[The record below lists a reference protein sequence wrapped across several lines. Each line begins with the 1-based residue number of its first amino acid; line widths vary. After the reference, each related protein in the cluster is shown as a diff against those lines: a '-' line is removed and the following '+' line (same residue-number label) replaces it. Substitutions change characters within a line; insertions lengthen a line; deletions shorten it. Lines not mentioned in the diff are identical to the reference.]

1 MRSTSFHSIASS
13 VTLDGDYC
21 KSAIVRSRRAAFG
34 QDEGPGLGSGPAYKR
49 PPAGQGQFIPPWPE
63 TRGSNHNLK
72 VALATIAIFV
82 SAPPAYAETAPDA
95 AALARAIQLLERTPV
110 IDGHNDLPWELHD
123 KFGEEAPSIDVTGAP
138 GTPIT
143 KQETDIKRMRAGHMG
158 GQFWSVWI
166 PSTVTGADAI
176 KLTLEQIDVA
186 RSFTRNNPDV
196 FAEAQTAADV
206 ERIQKSGKIAAL
218 IGIEGGHQIGD
229 SIPAL
234 RQFYTLGVRYMTL
247 THSNNNAMADSA
259 TDNPKHKGLSLFGR
273 QVIEEMNRIGM
284 LVDLSHVSPDTMRQA
299 IALSKAPVIF
309 SHSGARFIAEHPRNV
324 PDDVLQSLKARDGVV
339 MVNFYSAYVSNV
351 YGHWKA
357 DRGAEIA
364 RFNAP
369 PFGGLYIGQPER
381 AAEALAVWDKA
392 HPKPIVTA
400 SDVAEHIDH
409 IVKVAGI
416 DHVGI
421 GSDFDGV
428 GGETPSGLKSVADY
442 PNLFAELI
450 RRGWSDAM
458 LAKLAGGNILRV
470 MRGAEKVAGLP
481 AR

>member
-1 MRSTSFHSIASS
+1 MKSSLLYLIAVIVS
-13 VTLDGDYC
+13 VQP
-21 KSAIVRSRRAAFG
+21 V
-34 QDEGPGLGSGPAYKR
+34 
-49 PPAGQGQFIPPWPE
+49 
-63 TRGSNHNLK
+63 
-72 VALATIAIFV
+72 
-82 SAPPAYAETAPDA
+82 YAETKPEA
-95 AALARAIQLLERTPV
+95 AALARAIRLLERTPV

-123 KFGEEAPSIDVTGAP
+123 KFGEQATSVDITGTF

-166 PSTVTGADAI
+166 PSTVTGADAV

-186 RSFTRNNPDV
+186 RSFTRNNPSV
-196 FAEAQTAADV
+196 FAEAQTAADI

-234 RQFYTLGVRYMTL
+234 RQFYNLGVRYMTL
-247 THSNNNAMADSA
+247 THSNNNALADSA
-259 TDNPKHKGLSLFGR
+259 TDNPKHKGLSPFGR

-299 IALSKAPVIF
+299 IAQSKAPVIF
-309 SHSGARFIAEHPRNV
+309 SHSNARAIAEHPRNV
-324 PDDVLQSLKARDGVV
+324 PDDVLQSLKTRDGVV
-339 MVNFYSAYVSNV
+339 MVNFYSGYVSNA
-351 YGHWKA
+351 YSRWDA

-381 AAEALAVWDKA
+381 AAEALAAWDKV
-392 HPKPIVTA
+392 HPKPVVTVG
-400 SDVAEHIDH
+400 DVADHLDH

-428 GGETPSGLKSVADY
+428 QGETPAGLKSVADY

-450 RRGWSDAM
+450 RRGWTDTM
-458 LAKLAGGNILRV
+458 LAKLASDNILRV

-481 AR
+481 VK

>member
-1 MRSTSFHSIASS
+1 MKNPILTS
-13 VTLDGDYC
+13 
-21 KSAIVRSRRAAFG
+21 
-34 QDEGPGLGSGPAYKR
+34 
-49 PPAGQGQFIPPWPE
+49 
-63 TRGSNHNLK
+63 
-72 VALATIAIFV
+72 ALALIAFIV
-82 SAPPAYAETAPDA
+82 SAQPVYAETAPDA
-95 AALARAIQLLERTPV
+95 AALARATKVLERAPV

-123 KFGEEAPSIDVTGAP
+123 KFGDKAPSVDIVGTA

-143 KQETDIKRMRAGHMG
+143 KQQTDIIRMRAGHMG

-166 PSTVTGADAI
+166 PSTVTGADAV

-186 RSFTRNNPDV
+186 RSFTRNNPTA
-196 FAEAQTAADV
+196 FAEAQTAADI
-206 ERIQKSGKIAAL
+206 ERIQKSGKMAAL

-234 RQFYTLGVRYMTL
+234 RQFYVLGVRYMTL
-247 THSNNNAMADSA
+247 THSINNALADSA
-259 TDNPKHKGLSLFGR
+259 TDNPRYKGLSPFGR
-273 QVIEEMNRIGM
+273 TVIQEMNRIGM

-299 IALSKAPVIF
+299 IALSNAPVIF
-309 SHSGARFIAEHPRNV
+309 SHSGARAITEHPRNV
-324 PDDVLQSLKARDGVV
+324 PDDVLKSLKTRDGVV
-339 MVNFYSAYVSNV
+339 MVNFYSGYVSNA
-351 YGHWKA
+351 YSQWSA

-381 AAEALAVWDKA
+381 AAEALAAWDKE
-392 HPKPIVTA
+392 HPKPVVTVG
-400 SDVAEHIDH
+400 DVADHLDH

-428 GGETPSGLKSVADY
+428 DGETPAGLKSVADY

-450 RRGWSDAM
+450 RRGWSDTM
-458 LAKLAGGNILRV
+458 LAKLAGNNILRV

-481 AR
+481 VK

>member
-1 MRSTSFHSIASS
+1 MQSSNFYRLGNDVKNHILRLSFF
-13 VTLDGDYC
+13 L
-21 KSAIVRSRRAAFG
+21 
-34 QDEGPGLGSGPAYKR
+34 
-49 PPAGQGQFIPPWPE
+49 
-63 TRGSNHNLK
+63 
-72 VALATIAIFV
+72 IAIAV
-82 SAPPAYAETAPDA
+82 SGQPLWAETKPDA
-95 AALARAIQLLERTPV
+95 AALARATKVLERTPV

-123 KFGEEAPSIDVTGAP
+123 KFGDSAPLVDIVGTA

-143 KQETDIKRMRAGHMG
+143 KQQTDIKRMRVGRMG

-166 PSTVTGADAI
+166 PSTVTGADAV

-186 RSFTRNNPDV
+186 RSFTRNNPSV
-196 FAEAQTAADV
+196 FAEAQTAADI
-206 ERIQKSGKIAAL
+206 ERIQQSGKIAAL

-229 SIPAL
+229 SVPAL
-234 RQFYTLGVRYMTL
+234 RQFYSLGARYMTL
-247 THSNNNAMADSA
+247 THSNNNALADSA
-259 TDNPKHKGLSLFGR
+259 TDNPKHNGLSPFGR
-273 QVIEEMNRIGM
+273 QVIEEMNRLGM

-309 SHSGARFIAEHPRNV
+309 SHSGARAIAEHPRNV
-324 PDDVLQSLKARDGVV
+324 PDDVIQSLKARDGVV
-339 MVNFYSAYVSNV
+339 MVNFYSGYVSNT
-351 YGHWKA
+351 YSKWNA

-369 PFGGLYIGQPER
+369 PFGGLFIGQPER
-381 AAEALAVWDKA
+381 AAEALAAWDKA
-392 HPKPIVTA
+392 HPKPIVTVG
-400 SDVAEHIDH
+400 DVADHLDH

-428 GGETPSGLKSVADY
+428 DGETPAGLKSVADY

-450 RRGWSDAM
+450 RREWTDQM

-470 MRGAEKVAGLP
+470 MRGAEKVAGSP
-481 AR
+481 VK

>member
-1 MRSTSFHSIASS
+1 MFACPT
-13 VTLDGDYC
+13 
-21 KSAIVRSRRAAFG
+21 
-34 QDEGPGLGSGPAYKR
+34 
-49 PPAGQGQFIPPWPE
+49 
-63 TRGSNHNLK
+63 
-72 VALATIAIFV
+72 
-82 SAPPAYAETAPDA
+82 AYAKPQPDA
-95 AALARAIQLLERTPV
+95 ALRQHATKILEKTPI
-110 IDGHNDLPWELHD
+110 IDGHNDLPWELRD
-123 KFGEEAPSIDVTGAP
+123 KFGDKAPMVDLAGTD

-143 KQETDIKRMRAGHMG
+143 KLQTDIKRLRAGHVG

-166 PSTVTGADAI
+166 PSTVTGADAV

-186 RSFTRNNPDV
+186 RSLTRNNPSV
-196 FAEAQTAADV
+196 FAEASTAADI
-206 ERIQKSGKIAAL
+206 ERIQKSGRIASL
-218 IGIEGGHQIGD
+218 IGIEGGHQMGD

-234 RQFYTLGVRYMTL
+234 RQFYALGVRYMTL
-247 THSNNNAMADSA
+247 THSSNNALADSA
-259 TDNPKHKGLSLFGR
+259 TDNPKHRGLSEFGR
-273 QVIEEMNRIGM
+273 AVILEMNRIGM

-309 SHSGARFIAEHPRNV
+309 SHSGARAIAEHPRNV
-324 PDDVLQSLKARDGVV
+324 PDDILKSLKDRDGVV
-339 MVNFYSAYVSNV
+339 MVNFYSGYVSNA
-351 YGHWKA
+351 YNRWDA

-381 AAEALAVWDKA
+381 AAEALAAWDKA
-392 HPKPIVTA
+392 HPKPAVTVG
-400 SDVAEHIDH
+400 DVADHLDH

-428 GGETPSGLKSVADY
+428 DGETPVGLKSVADY

-450 RRGWSDAM
+450 RRGWSDDM

-470 MRGAEKVAGLP
+470 MQGAEKVA
-481 AR
+481 ATSR